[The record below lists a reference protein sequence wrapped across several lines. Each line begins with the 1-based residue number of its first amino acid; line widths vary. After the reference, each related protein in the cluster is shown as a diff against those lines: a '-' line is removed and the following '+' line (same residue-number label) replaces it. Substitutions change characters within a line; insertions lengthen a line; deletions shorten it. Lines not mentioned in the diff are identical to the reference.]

1 MNTAPTTSGPTEA
14 ELWTAVAAVNDPEM
28 PPLTIE
34 DLGILRAVAIEEGV
48 DGRPAAIITVTPT
61 YSGCPAVEY
70 IEEQI
75 VEAVVTTGIA
85 RDDVTIERALAPAW
99 STDWITGAG
108 RAKLS
113 EAGISPPRPT
123 VPGETPVQLGPDRRG
138 PIHCPQCGSANT
150 EEVSHF
156 GSTACK
162 ALHRCLDCAE
172 PFDHVKEF

>member
-1 MNTAPTTSGPTEA
+1 MNTAPTTRGPTEA

-34 DLGILRAVAIEEGV
+34 DLGILRAVAIGV
-48 DGRPAAIITVTPT
+48 DADGSPTAVITVTPT

-75 VEAVVTTGIA
+75 VEAVISTGFA
-85 RDDVTIERALAPAW
+85 RDDVIVERSLAPAW
-99 STDWITGAG
+99 STDWITDTG

-123 VPGETPVQLGPDRRG
+123 VPGETPVRLGSIQLGPIR
-138 PIHCPQCGSANT
+138 CPQCGSANT